1 MKMLLRISVCLNLA
15 LTAGLVLVLL
25 KGPKRVAP
33 PAPPAVVNT
42 SPGPMVMAQ
51 TPTPAASPAGPA
63 PFRWRQLEARDY
75 HVFVKNLRDIGCP
88 EATVRAIVTADVY
101 AVYENRIRAL
111 EKRIAELNAGSWT
124 NWLAGAGTE
133 TELKSELEQIPDG
146 EAAEIN
152 ELLGVK
158 GAPAQDS
165 VAVASATASA
175 NASAKAAARSQPAS
189 MPLALQNV
197 DLTAMNLNDV
207 QKQVIENIRQNFLDQ
222 IGGTNQDPNDP
233 AYLARW
239 QQAQPEAD
247 NRLRGMLGTAFFQ
260 DYQLTANNPMAN
272 AGNEPD
278 PAANR

>member
-1 MKMLLRISVCLNLA
+1 
-15 LTAGLVLVLL
+15 
-25 KGPKRVAP
+25 
-33 PAPPAVVNT
+33 
-42 SPGPMVMAQ
+42 MVMAQ